1 MIGMP
6 NQIKCTNGTEMVV
19 TGASSTGAS
28 TGRSEKAEAEMTL
41 KFVVMS
47 DLHLVP
53 EGELSMTL
61 DTAARLEQAV
71 ETVIARY
78 GDADFCVLAG
88 DLADLGQAAAYER
101 LKAIVARL
109 PIPVHI
115 TLGNHDDRPTF
126 LEVFG
131 ADHATETGNVDKVID
146 IKGYR
151 IILLDSSEPG
161 RVDGVLE
168 PAQITW
174 LQQRLAE
181 ARDRPVIV
189 ILHHNANALHIES
202 DTIRMLEPDAF
213 IEALKTHPDVRQVIA
228 GHVHL
233 TSTANYRGLPFTT
246 LAGGHY
252 SVSFNVDQPGA
263 PFRRLSGP
271 GQMAVVVGTED
282 RTTVLFEDFIDGNG
296 EIVIAAE

>member
-1 MIGMP
+1 
-6 NQIKCTNGTEMVV
+6 
-19 TGASSTGAS
+19 
-28 TGRSEKAEAEMTL
+28 MTL

-53 EGELSMTL
+53 EGEVSLTL
-61 DTAARLEQAV
+61 DTAARLERAV
-71 ETVIARY
+71 ETVVERY

-101 LKAIVARL
+101 LKRIVARL
-109 PIPVHI
+109 PIPAYI

-131 ADHATETGNVDKVID
+131 AEFAAETGKIDKVID
-146 IKGYR
+146 AKGYR
-151 IILLDSSEPG
+151 IVVLDSSEPG

-168 PAQITW
+168 PVQIEW
-174 LQQRLAE
+174 LKARLAE
-181 ARDRPVIV
+181 ATDRPVIV
-189 ILHHNANALHIES
+189 ILHHNANALHINS
-202 DTIRMLEPDAF
+202 DRIRMLEPDAF
-213 IEALKTHPDVRQVIA
+213 IAALRTHPDIRQVIA

-233 TSTANYRGLPFTT
+233 TSAATYRGLPFTT

-252 SVSFNVDQPGA
+252 SVSFNVDQPDV

-296 EIVIAAE
+296 EIVIAAAAE